1 MTKSKRLQQT
11 LDQISG
17 AAAEV
22 LRPTTPTLAQALRN
36 SHNPDNLRLYV
47 DGELSHEDVA
57 TILAALRYW
66 QARTLEGE
74 RKDFEHFEDG
84 TQPLTDRQINNL
96 CERINLG
103 PGPVTNEQDESLCTC
118 ANRSWYGEEHDTAC
132 ELEGKR

>member
-1 MTKSKRLQQT
+1 M
-11 LDQISG
+11 
-17 AAAEV
+17 
-22 LRPTTPTLAQALRN
+22 TTPTLAQALRN

-47 DGELSHEDVA
+47 NGELSHEDVA

-96 CERINLG
+96 CERIITL
-103 PGPVTNEQDESLCTC
+103 
-118 ANRSWYGEEHDTAC
+118 
-132 ELEGKR
+132 

>member
-36 SHNPDNLRLYV
+36 SHNPDNLR
-47 DGELSHEDVA
+47 
-57 TILAALRYW
+57 
-66 QARTLEGE
+66 
-74 RKDFEHFEDG
+74 
-84 TQPLTDRQINNL
+84 
-96 CERINLG
+96 
-103 PGPVTNEQDESLCTC
+103 C